1 MNDEPELPEQVKNL
15 PVTVDGG
22 PGTLSLQEAIQLAHF
37 HLHGD
42 IPFL

>member
-1 MNDEPELPEQVKNL
+1 MTEPDLPEQIRNL
-15 PVTVDGG
+15 PVSIDGD
-22 PGTLSLQEAIQLAHF
+22 PGSITLQEAIQLAHF